1 MLRKFVGAF
10 DVDKVLASVHL
21 IFVYHIKKT
30 NLQKRDNSDNIT
42 T

>member
-21 IFVYHIKKT
+21 ISPHLFIISRKLIYKKET
-30 NLQKRDNSDNIT
+30 IVII
-42 T
+42 